1 MSDFFKTEEEI
12 ESFLSGKK
20 TLVSKVKRVS
30 FPTLNKMDLAPN
42 TPDMRMLKDIK
53 LNISAELGRTTITVG
68 RLLGLKEGD
77 VIELNKI
84 AGEKIDIYASDQ
96 KLGLG
101 EILVINEVFGIR
113 LNSIGKE
120 REKKEE

>member
-12 ESFLSGKK
+12 ESFLSGQK
-20 TLVSKVKRVS
+20 TPVSKVKRVS
-30 FPTLNKMDLAPN
+30 FPSLNKMDLAPN

-84 AGEKIDIYASDQ
+84 AGEKIDIYVSDQ

-101 EILVINEVFGIR
+101 EILVIN
-113 LNSIGKE
+113 
-120 REKKEE
+120 